1 MYLIQIS
8 AAVDLFP
15 RSWCRKLI
23 GISQYLTQTNW
34 LETRNKLEI
43 TATQKSCIQTG
54 ADLST
59 ILTFTFLSAK
69 LSLPLSWLH
78 DLHRTCMAGRGIYI
92 LTGGDVPS
100 YLGNVRVQYR
110 FPMLFRCLVSFNGGS
125 CHKLEWVGTT
135 STQQKKVKEGGG
147 SFSWVTMKFF
157 SILKRQDAVRANIQ
171 YKMRTRI
178 WCGHNAGWWSG
189 VVE

>member
-78 DLHRTCMAGRGIYI
+78 DLHRTCMAGGGIYI
-92 LTGGDVPS
+92 LTGGDVLS

-135 STQQKKVKEGGG
+135 STQQKKVKEGGRR
-147 SFSWVTMKFF
+147 V
-157 SILKRQDAVRANIQ
+157 L
-171 YKMRTRI
+171 
-178 WCGHNAGWWSG
+178 
-189 VVE
+189 VE